1 MAFSLFWRSALAA
14 IVTAVA
20 AKAGAVVPGK
30 ELGSPSVADRVAA
43 IRAKAAELSA
53 AHSHDAAATP
63 VGRPA
68 QVAWNDWK
76 NE

>member
-1 MAFSLFWRSALAA
+1 
-14 IVTAVA
+14 
-20 AKAGAVVPGK
+20 
-30 ELGSPSVADRVAA
+30 VAA

-53 AHSHDAAATP
+53 AHDEAGAP

>member
-1 MAFSLFWRSALAA
+1 MAFSLLGRGALAVMLA
-14 IVTAVA
+14 AVA
-20 AKAGAVVPGK
+20 GKAGAVMPG
-30 ELGSPSVADRVAA
+30 EEVALPSVADRVAA
-43 IRAKAAELSA
+43 IRAKAAQLSA
-53 AHSHDAAATP
+53 AHDEVGAP

>member
-1 MAFSLFWRSALAA
+1 MGFSLFGRGALAVILAA
-14 IVTAVA
+14 IAG
-20 AKAGAVVPGK
+20 KAGAVVASK
-30 ELGSPSVADRVAA
+30 EVVSPSVTDRVAA
-43 IRAKAAELSA
+43 IRAKAAQLSA
-53 AHSHDAAATP
+53 AHDDAGIP

>member
-1 MAFSLFWRSALAA
+1 MAFSLLGRGALAVMLA
-14 IVTAVA
+14 AVA
-20 AKAGAVVPGK
+20 GKAGAVPAEEVA
-30 ELGSPSVADRVAA
+30 SPSVADRVAA
-43 IRAKAAELSA
+43 IRARAAPLSA
-53 AHSHDAAATP
+53 AHDEVGAP

>member
-1 MAFSLFWRSALAA
+1 MAFTLFGRGALAVILA
-14 IVTAVA
+14 AVA
-20 AKAGAVVPGK
+20 GKAGAVLPGK
-30 ELGSPSVADRVAA
+30 EVASPSVADRVAA

-53 AHSHDAAATP
+53 AHDEAGAP

-68 QVAWNDWK
+68 EVAWNDWK